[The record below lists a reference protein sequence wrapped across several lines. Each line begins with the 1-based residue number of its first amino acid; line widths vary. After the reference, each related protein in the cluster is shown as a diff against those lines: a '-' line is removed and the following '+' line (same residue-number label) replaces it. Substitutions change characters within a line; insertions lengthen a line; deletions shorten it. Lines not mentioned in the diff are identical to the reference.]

1 MEEVMSFY
9 REELGSVG
17 AVERDILTVVSD
29 NTFSMVFDGWPEA
42 DGLAVVVQG
51 TSLGPD
57 QFNVNVRI
65 EEV

>member
-1 MEEVMSFY
+1 MDFY

-17 AVERDILTVVSD
+17 AIERDVVTVISD
-29 NTFSMVFDGWPEA
+29 DTFSMVFDGWPAA

-51 TSLGPD
+51 TVLGPD
-57 QFNVNVRI
+57 ELNINVRV